1 MVSQDYQPFK
11 YFRKRDGLL
20 VPFQADKIA
29 NAVLKAGQAAASDE
43 DTTVDEAM
51 ARQIAED
58 VVQQLDNPLCE
69 YYTQPD
75 DTGERIPAIEDVQD
89 LVEIV
94 LAENKLSATVAA
106 YKRYRKIRERARQ
119 AIQVRRA
126 GSGSGNDITDQTLLL
141 VHSASQGNINHWD
154 RSRIVNKLLDK
165 LRLSEETAI
174 SVAKE
179 VENQII
185 ASNMKT
191 VDTTLLRAMVNNVL
205 ISRGFRDQ
213 LADLSLYSIPREF
226 IEGLMYTKPTE
237 NSNIVSNNPEAVNLS
252 IAEFILKQWGLE
264 TIFSPEVKNAH
275 DTGAIH
281 LHDLGYPHRVYC
293 SSHSIEYIKKYGLR
307 GLTNLN
313 TESNP

>member
-126 GSGSGNDITDQTLLL
+126 GSGSDNDITDQTLLL

-154 RSRIVNKLLDK
+154 RSCIVNKLLDK

-205 ISRGFRDQ
+205 ISRGFASTSWQ
-213 LADLSLYSIPREF
+213 TSLA
-226 IEGLMYTKPTE
+226 
-237 NSNIVSNNPEAVNLS
+237 V
-252 IAEFILKQWGLE
+252 
-264 TIFSPEVKNAH
+264 
-275 DTGAIH
+275 
-281 LHDLGYPHRVYC
+281 
-293 SSHSIEYIKKYGLR
+293 
-307 GLTNLN
+307 
-313 TESNP
+313 